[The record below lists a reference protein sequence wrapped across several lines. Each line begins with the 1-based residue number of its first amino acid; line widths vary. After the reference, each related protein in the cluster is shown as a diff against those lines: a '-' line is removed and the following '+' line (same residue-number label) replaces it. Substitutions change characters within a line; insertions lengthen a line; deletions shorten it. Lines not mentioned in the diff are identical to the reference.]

1 MMVSSG
7 MTLAG
12 ALAAGISGSGVAPGQ
27 PMLSATLLSD
37 RLPMAALY
45 VSISAPDYAV
55 TKPIDAALRD
65 ALLKSTTLVRM
76 L

>member
-1 MMVSSG
+1 

-12 ALAAGISGSGVAPGQ
+12 ALAAGVSGSGIGHGQ
-27 PMLSATLLSD
+27 AVVSATLLSD

-45 VSISAPDYAV
+45 VSISAPEYAV
-55 TKPIDAALRD
+55 TKPIDEALRD
-65 ALLKSTTLVRM
+65 ALVRSTTLVSM